1 MKKNCFKR
9 EKEEDFVRAYESEL
23 KSLGD
28 LAPYLT
34 REVIIVRALHSGK
47 GRYYISFDEAARNV
61 RKVINHLPINC
72 KNACKVAMYEEL
84 AQKVCEYQLRRP
96 TASYRDALY
105 TLLAE
110 DKASRFFFGLQTARL
125 ILYRN
130 QKKSVAV

>member
-9 EKEEDFVRAYESEL
+9 EKEEDFIKAYESEL

-28 LAPYLT
+28 IAPYLT
-34 REVIIVRALHSGK
+34 RESIIMRTLHSGK

-61 RKVINHLPINC
+61 RKVINHAPINC
-72 KNACKVAMYEEL
+72 KNGCKAAMYEEL
-84 AQKVCEYQLRRP
+84 AKKVSEYLLRRP

-130 QKKSVAV
+130 QKNRIAS